1 MQNTLLTI
9 ITFIFVFGILVF
21 VHELGHFF
29 FAKKS
34 GVLVREFSIGMGPK
48 LVAFRRGT
56 TSYTIR
62 ILPVGGYVRMAGAQE
77 DESDELQP
85 GTMVTIQMNDA
96 NQVIRLNASQ
106 KKQTLFQ
113 GIPVQISEV
122 DLVDGLWIKGYE
134 NGDESEIK
142 TFAVNHDATIIEP
155 DGTEVQIAP
164 KDVQFQSAKLW
175 QRALI
180 NFAGSLNN
188 FILAV
193 VVFAIIGLMQGF
205 VPSNTTTLGHV
216 VENSVAQ
223 KAGLKD
229 GDTIVKVA
237 NHPVKN
243 WTELQTMLQGRPGK
257 ATALVVKQGSTTK
270 RLTLT
275 PATVHSNGQKFGQ
288 IGVEQVIKR
297 GVGDR
302 LLYGFTGA
310 YTTAA
315 NVLHALANL
324 FHGGFSLNKL
334 GGPVAIFANTEQAAK
349 AGFISVLL
357 LLAFLS
363 INIGIVNLLPIPA
376 LDGGKLLLNL
386 VEAIRRKPLSED
398 KENMVQIAGFIFL
411 MLLMLAVTFNDVIRY
426 FIK

>member
-229 GDTIVKVA
+229 GDSIVKVA
-237 NHPVKN
+237 NQPVKN
-243 WTELQTMLQGRPGK
+243 WTELQTMLQSRPGK
-257 ATALVVKQGSTTK
+257 ATALVVKQGATTK
-270 RLTLT
+270 TLTLT
-275 PATVHSNGQKFGQ
+275 PATIHSNGQKFGQ

-349 AGFISVLL
+349 AGFMSVLL

>member
-1 MQNTLLTI
+1 MHNTLLTI

-77 DESDELQP
+77 DEGDELQP
-85 GTMVTIQMNDA
+85 GTMVTIQTNAA
-96 NQVIRLNASQ
+96 NEVIRINASQ

-113 GIPVQISEV
+113 GIPVQISAV
-122 DLVDGLWIKGYE
+122 DLVDELWIKGYE

-142 TFAVNHDATIIEP
+142 TFHVDHDATIIEA

-188 FILAV
+188 FILAI

-205 VPSNTTTLGHV
+205 VPSNSTQLGQV
-216 VENSVAQ
+216 IDNSVAQ
-223 KAGLKD
+223 KAGLKA
-229 GDTIVKVA
+229 GDSIEKVA
-237 NHPVKN
+237 GKSVKN
-243 WTELQTMLQGRPGK
+243 WTELQTMLQSRPGK
-257 ATALVVKQGSTTK
+257 STDLAVKQGTHTK
-270 RLTLT
+270 EITLT
-275 PATVHSNGQKFGQ
+275 PTTVTSNGQKFGQ
-288 IGVEQVIKR
+288 IGVQQVVKR
-297 GVGDR
+297 GIGDR

-310 YTTAA
+310 YSTAA

-376 LDGGKLLLNL
+376 LDGGKLLLNII
-386 VEAIRRKPLSED
+386 EAIRRKPLSED

>member
-1 MQNTLLTI
+1 MHNTLLTI

-85 GTMVTIQMNDA
+85 GTMVTIQTNAA
-96 NQVIRLNASQ
+96 NEVIRLNASQ

-134 NGDESEIK
+134 NGDETEIK
-142 TFAVNHDATIIEP
+142 TFNVNHDATIIEA

-188 FILAV
+188 FILAI
-193 VVFAIIGLMQGF
+193 VVFAIIGLLQGF
-205 VPSNTTTLGHV
+205 VPSNSTTLGHIV
-216 VENSVAQ
+216 DNSVAQ
-223 KAGLKD
+223 KAGLKE
-229 GDTIVKVA
+229 GDAIQKVA
-237 NHPVKN
+237 DQPVKN
-243 WTELQTMLQGRPGK
+243 WTELQTMLQSRPGK
-257 ATALVVKQGSTTK
+257 ETKLVVKQGSMTK
-270 RLTLT
+270 QITLT
-275 PATVHSNGQKFGQ
+275 PATIKSNGQKFGQ
-288 IGVEQVIKR
+288 IGVQQVVKR
-297 GVGDR
+297 NISDR
-302 LLYGFTGA
+302 LLYGFSGA

-376 LDGGKLLLNL
+376 LDGGKLLLNF

-411 MLLMLAVTFNDVIRY
+411 MLLMFAVTFNDVIRY

>member
-243 WTELQTMLQGRPGK
+243 WTELQTMLQSRPGK

-270 RLTLT
+270 SLTLT